1 MMNILIEYLPDSH
14 LKSYKASMEWETPWG
29 SKATTVGTSDH
40 SPAEAIG
47 NMIIQLSTTKDYPL
61 ILNFVN
67 KKGEKSTQ
75 KKM

>member
-1 MMNILIEYLPDSH
+1 MNILIEYLPDSS
-14 LKSYKASMEWETPWG
+14 LKSYRASMEWETPRG
-29 SKATTVGTSDH
+29 SKATTVGSSDH

-47 NMIIQLSTTKDYPL
+47 NMFIQLSATKDYPL

-75 KKM
+75 EKL